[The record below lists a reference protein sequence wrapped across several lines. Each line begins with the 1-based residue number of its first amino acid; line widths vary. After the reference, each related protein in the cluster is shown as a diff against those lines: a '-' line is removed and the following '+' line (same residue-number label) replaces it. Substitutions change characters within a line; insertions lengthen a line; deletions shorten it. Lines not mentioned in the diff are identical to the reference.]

1 MGGGYWV
8 QILYPLSTLVGVYYM
23 RTLSPTRTL
32 SARLAGIGRNKRGPK
47 EVRGE
52 AERPYKYV

>member
-1 MGGGYWV
+1 MQTPY
-8 QILYPLSTLVGVYYM
+8 LLSTVVGVYYM

-32 SARLAGIGRNKRGPK
+32 SAKQAGAGGNKRGSK
-47 EVRGE
+47 SGRGE